1 MASANDDGKNGRMA
15 LHMTIGWF
23 CRHMQLVSIFIGLWL
38 GWAAMPSLALAADPI
53 TVSEILDEPSR
64 FHLRQVTL
72 QGTVRNVQPLDPY
85 TLPAGTTCYG
95 AYLFYLEDETASI
108 NVASFGLCGIP
119 LVKDPDVE
127 DGARIELH
135 ATVQAPSHGGYYL
148 SFQGLKVVGEREGVV
163 QAVADRITPLL
174 DEERP
179 Q

>member
-1 MASANDDGKNGRMA
+1 
-15 LHMTIGWF
+15 MTIGWLR
-23 CRHMQLVSIFIGLWL
+23 RHKKPVSICISLWL
-38 GWAAMPSLALAADPI
+38 GWAALPSLAMAADPI
-53 TVSEILDEPSR
+53 TIRDILDEPSR

-72 QGTVRNVQPLDPY
+72 QGTVRNVRPLDPY

-95 AYLFYLEDETASI
+95 AYLFHLEDETASI

-135 ATVQAPSHGGYYL
+135 ATIQAPSHGGYYL
-148 SFQGLKVVGEREGVV
+148 SFQGLKVVGDREGVV

-174 DEERP
+174 DEARP

>member
-1 MASANDDGKNGRMA
+1 
-15 LHMTIGWF
+15 
-23 CRHMQLVSIFIGLWL
+23 MQAVSIFIGLWL
-38 GWAAMPSLALAADPI
+38 IWAAQPSLALAADPT
-53 TVSEILDEPSR
+53 TVREILDEPSR

-85 TLPAGTTCYG
+85 TMLAGTTCYG

-108 NVASFGLCGIP
+108 NVASFGRCGIP

-127 DGARIELH
+127 EGARIELH

-148 SFQGLKVVGEREGVV
+148 SFHGLTVVGEREGVV

-174 DEERP
+174 DEARP